1 VTDLAVSDHSPD
13 PSSDH
18 RPDPTPNHEVVPGDQ
33 VRELV
38 DRKERDLE
46 LLRLELH
53 AALQEAA
60 EAELRLAQRP
70 DGAVPAEEGS
80 TPPAPRTTVVT
91 RLPMPAPEARPAHDR
106 GPAHRRSNSAVAE
119 AELGWLRFLGTHVIV
134 KLGIALAVL
143 ALVLLFFA

>member
-1 VTDLAVSDHSPD
+1 MTDLAVSDHSPD

-53 AALQEAA
+53 TALQEAA
-60 EAELRLAQRP
+60 EAEHRLAQRP

-91 RLPMPAPEARPAHDR
+91 RLPMAPDARPAHDR
-106 GPAHRRSNSAVAE
+106 GPAHRRSTSGAAAE
-119 AELGWLRFLGTHVIV
+119 PELGWLRFLGTHVIV

>member
-13 PSSDH
+13 
-18 RPDPTPNHEVVPGDQ
+18 REVVPADQ

-38 DRKERDLE
+38 DRKERDIE
-46 LLRLELH
+46 LLRLELN
-53 AALQEAA
+53 AALHEAA

-70 DGAVPAEEGS
+70 DASVPAGEGS

-91 RLPMPAPEARPAHDR
+91 RLPVAPDVRPAHDR
-106 GPAHRRSNSAVAE
+106 GPAHRRSTSAAAE
-119 AELGWLRFLGTHVIV
+119 PELGWLRFLGSHVIV